1 MATRFKKPISREI
14 DLPATDELTKQGTCK
29 VVPHVVTFDDIGV
42 TIRRKNSKT
51 VLFAEWRQIYLNRL
65 NSGIFH
71 TQESAEA
78 ERELRREEAAPKEK
92 RSPKPKKQ
100 KPDLRESPV
109 SDDSEAPRPELPTEN
124 EPEEDL
130 DELGRQIKQQLRIKE
145 VTDLIEDTAER
156 IQKKNPTLFDEMG
169 DGFDD

>member
-29 VVPHVVTFDDIGV
+29 VVPHIVTFDDVGV

-71 TQESAEA
+71 TQESAED
-78 ERELRREEAAPKEK
+78 ERELRRSELAPREK
-92 RSPKPKKQ
+92 RSPKPRKQ
-100 KPDLRESPV
+100 KSDSRESPV
-109 SDDSEAPRPELPTEN
+109 SGDSEAPRPELPTEN
-124 EPEEDL
+124 EEREPV
-130 DELGRQIKQQLRIKE
+130 E
-145 VTDLIEDTAER
+145 VVE
-156 IQKKNPTLFDEMG
+156 KKTLFEEMDEFN
-169 DGFDD
+169 D